1 MKTYKV
7 VHEHDE
13 QLIIEAEF
21 DNYPDAAVH
30 LAESI
35 YMEPFI
41 IIDEGEINFENIS
54 PEDARKLAIERI
66 EFQSGAP
73 DK

>member
-1 MKTYKV
+1 MKFYKV

-13 QLIIEAEF
+13 QLIVEAEF

-41 IIDEGEINFENIS
+41 IIDEGEINFESIS
-54 PEDARKLAIERI
+54 PEEARKFAIERI

>member
-1 MKTYKV
+1 MKSYKV

-41 IIDEGEINFENIS
+41 IIDEGEINFESIS
-54 PEDARKLAIERI
+54 PEEARKFAIERI
-66 EFQSGAP
+66 EFQAGAQ